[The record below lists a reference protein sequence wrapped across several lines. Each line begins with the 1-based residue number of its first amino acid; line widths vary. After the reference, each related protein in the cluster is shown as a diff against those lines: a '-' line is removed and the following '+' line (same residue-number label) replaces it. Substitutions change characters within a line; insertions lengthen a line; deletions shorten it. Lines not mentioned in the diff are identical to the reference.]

1 MSSNISLSTYDRQ
14 WSRYKW
20 AERKATMFRGKK
32 RTLDGF
38 SFTFPQNVSQPFD
51 PVILVYPLS
60 HVDPKVNL
68 FTFFLEL

>member
-1 MSSNISLSTYDRQ
+1 MGRKESNHV
-14 WSRYKW
+14 SR
-20 AERKATMFRGKK
+20 EKK

-51 PVILVYPLS
+51 PVILVYPLG

>member
-1 MSSNISLSTYDRQ
+1 MIANGAGISGQ
-14 WSRYKW
+14 KGKQPCF
-20 AERKATMFRGKK
+20 EEKK

-51 PVILVYPLS
+51 PVILV
-60 HVDPKVNL
+60 PKVNL